1 MNRSLD
7 LTELHWLLAI
17 TQSIDVGVVVFDR
30 SFNVTVWN
38 SFIENHSGIPARD
51 AQGKS
56 FFSLFGEVDRAWF
69 RRKVESVVT
78 LGSPTFTIWE
88 QRPYLL
94 KFETYQPIT
103 GSEPFMYQ
111 NTTLFPLRSANS
123 KIGHICLVIYDVTD
137 VANNRRQLLSANAE
151 LQKLSSTDRLTG
163 LYNRGHWEESLQ
175 KEHARHRRYDSTA
188 TLIMLDIDHFKRIN
202 DTYGHQAG
210 DKAIQRVADVIRDLS
225 RVMDVAGRYGG
236 EEFVILLPD
245 TSKEGGRVFAERLRH
260 NVAALKIEHAG
271 EVLRLTISL
280 GVADLSVTCDHHEEW
295 IRWADEALYASKEDG
310 RNRVTVYE

>member
-1 MNRSLD
+1 MD

-38 SFIENHSGIPARD
+38 SFIENHSGIPARE

-56 FFSLFGEVDRAWF
+56 FFSLFREVDQAWF
-69 RRKVESVVT
+69 SRKVENVVT

-111 NTTLFPLRSANS
+111 NTTLFPLRSINNQVE
-123 KIGHICLVIYDVTD
+123 HICLVIYDVTE
-137 VANNRRQLLSANAE
+137 VATNRRQLQTVNAQ

-163 LYNRGHWEESLQ
+163 LYNRGHWEEAL
-175 KEHARHRRYDSTA
+175 KHEYARHSRYGNDCA
-188 TLIMLDIDHFKRIN
+188 LVMFDIDHFKQVN
-202 DTYGHQAG
+202 DTYGHPGG
-210 DKAIQRVADVIRDLS
+210 DRVIQRVADVVREHVRDS
-225 RVMDVAGRYGG
+225 DICGRYGG
-236 EEFVILLPD
+236 EEFALLLPD
-245 TSKEGGRVFAERLRH
+245 TDKEGGHILAERLR
-260 NVAALKIEHAG
+260 ASIEALVVPHENQGI
-271 EVLRLTISL
+271 RFTISL
-280 GVADLSVTCDHHEEW
+280 GVADL
-295 IRWADEALYASKEDG
+295 RKPAADYQELIERADQALYTSKRSG
-310 RNRVTVYE
+310 RNRVTVFA